1 MTERKLNLDKFASNA
16 VQMKKEQLKDVK
28 GGHKRIPVADDS
40 VSIIN
45 WDNIDVRSN
54 GELTN
59 DREAIG
65 GLRRNVL
72 S

>member
-1 MTERKLNLDKFASNA
+1 MTDRKLNLDKFASKA
-16 VQMKKEQLKDVK
+16 VQMKKDQLKNVK

-59 DREAIG
+59 DRG
-65 GLRRNVL
+65 GISGFRRNAI